1 MTDQT
6 PMVRIPQKWP
16 LYTFVV
22 AIIGAS
28 IFYADMRT
36 ATSENSAKLA
46 KHEGKLEGLD
56 ARTQIHALELA
67 TSRVNQEN
75 IIKLLTEMKQ
85 DLRDLKRDGS
95 PR

>member
-1 MTDQT
+1 MSDQT
-6 PMVRIPQKWP
+6 QMVRIPQRWP
-16 LYTFVV
+16 LITFVTFI
-22 AIIGAS
+22 AGAS

-36 ATSENSAKLA
+36 AMSENSVKLS

-85 DLRDLKRDGS
+85 DLRELKKDQK
-95 PR
+95 